1 MEEHWTYEDQEQ
13 GVLKPV
19 HGILLFLL
27 VMVSFYTVIA
37 WAQMKWGMVGLALT
51 ESYLLLLSLGGAL
64 LLKVPLK
71 KVFPLQ
77 KPKWRKLFATLLM
90 WVSAYF
96 AVIPLTMLVAYFF
109 PQQMFSVSGGLNDFI
124 ASVPV
129 AAGIFISC
137 VMPGICEEALH
148 RGFILKSFQSQ
159 IKSRWILVLL
169 MGILFGLFH
178 GSVWRFLPTALL
190 GGVLTYVMLETENLL
205 YPALFHFV
213 NNLLPSLLSGFSQSG
228 QSAQEVS
235 QIMMEN
241 GLPLSFL
248 GIYIAMG
255 CVAPFGFY
263 TAAYLLRKGELGK
276 EQKYLASTKIL
287 VLLVVLTVS
296 LIIAGM
302 AVFFWGLLRDGLFI
316 GASTDPSVENWLL
329 QAATR
334 LIFS

>member
-148 RGFILKSFQSQ
+148 RGFILKSFQSR

-248 GIYIAMG
+248 GVYIAMG

-287 VLLVVLTVS
+287 VLLVVLTVG
-296 LIIAGM
+296 LIIAGI

>member
-148 RGFILKSFQSQ
+148 RGFILKSFQSR

-248 GIYIAMG
+248 GVYIAMG

-287 VLLVVLTVS
+287 VLLVVLTVG

>member
-148 RGFILKSFQSQ
+148 RGFILKSFQSR

-287 VLLVVLTVS
+287 VLLVVLTVG